1 MLIES
6 TARIVRVV
14 DCPVSVDI
22 EAGFGEEIEEV
33 LQTVRAILEVGA
45 VGINIEDSR
54 KGEDT
59 LLVDSAVQVELI
71 QAIRQLGTTMGV
83 PLVIN
88 ARTDVFLLGK
98 GDPASHIDEAVRRAN
113 AYYQAGADCFFPI
126 GVSDA
131 GIITNLAQAI
141 HGPIN
146 ILAGP
151 ATPSIPELA
160 KLGVARITFGSGLMR
175 ATLGHLRRVAQE
187 LLEFGTYQNMG
198 QTMISG
204 AEFRNLFA

>member
-1 MLIES
+1 MSIS
-6 TARIVRVV
+6 KI
-14 DCPVSVDI
+14 
-22 EAGFGEEIEEV
+22 
-33 LQTVRAILEVGA
+33 
-45 VGINIEDSR
+45 SR
-54 KGEDT
+54 KGENPS
-59 LLVDSAVQVELI
+59 LVDSAFQVELI
-71 QAIRQLGTTMGV
+71 QAIRKLGNTMDV

-88 ARTDVFLLGK
+88 ARTDVFLRGK
-98 GDPASHIDEAVRRAN
+98 GDPASHIEEAVRRAS
-113 AYYQAGADCFFPI
+113 AYHQAGADCLFPI

-131 GIITNLAQAI
+131 HIIANLAQAI

-160 KLGVARITFGSGLMR
+160 KLGVARISFGSGLMR
-175 ATLGHLRRVAQE
+175 ASLGYLRRVAQE